1 MFTNQ
6 EESVS
11 LLISEVTIVTTEQ
24 GHVQETFLKARGIT
38 WYDLCGFL
46 RLHNNSSMSVKRSVR
61 INFLWG
67 PLCLKIQLS
76 VISSIAKARIIVK
89 LYFNLTKYMLSV
101 FKGHNPDKWKCLF
114 YGSRLLRP
122 LTRPHVWSFE
132 NALHYF
138 LGCDLL
144 YLSRFGDFRPKF

>member
-24 GHVQETFLKARGIT
+24 GHVQETYLKARGIT

-46 RLHNNSSMSVKRSVR
+46 RLHNNSSMSVKIPSYNFSLRPSV
-61 INFLWG
+61 
-67 PLCLKIQLS
+67 CLKNQLS

-89 LYFNLTKYMLSV
+89 LYFNLTKYMLSM
-101 FKGHNPDKWKCLF
+101 FKGHNPDK
-114 YGSRLLRP
+114 
-122 LTRPHVWSFE
+122 
-132 NALHYF
+132 
-138 LGCDLL
+138 
-144 YLSRFGDFRPKF
+144 